1 MRYEDPS
8 IQKAAVSL
16 AAEAWDD
23 TERMVRAGI
32 DFYRARELALGSRA
46 GGWAK
51 TYGKDCAERAV
62 RMVHAMDPG
71 DRASFSAETLACKA
85 EPPLDTY
92 RVVVASVVALLTFLL
107 APPSLVVWLVVA
119 IFGKAGVA
127 GGLLLLSG
135 ILAAYM
141 FVGIYKEPFHI

>member
-8 IQKAAVSL
+8 IHQAAKVL
-16 AAEAWDD
+16 ASEAWED

-32 DFYRARELALGSRA
+32 DFYRAREIALGKHA

-62 RMVHAMDPG
+62 RMVQNMDPTNP
-71 DRASFSAETLACKA
+71 ACFSAETLATKA
-85 EPPLDTY
+85 KPRADDFQIGLA
-92 RVVVASVVALLTFLL
+92 VVVALLTFLL
-107 APPSLVVWLVVA
+107 APPSLIVWA
-119 IFGKAGVA
+119 IVLFSGSAGKA

-135 ILAAYM
+135 ILAAMMYCE
-141 FVGIYKEPFHI
+141 ISKPNFHA